1 MIWPSAVYSA
11 ADRLQ
16 SPGNAASAFKKGEKL
31 LLISSSEIGQRV
43 SQHKAV
49 VDAAKNAGVELIAYT
64 SLLHADSS
72 PLPLAAEHKETEQ
85 LLQASGLPVVLLRN
99 GWYSRELSRQ
109 RASGFTVRCLAG
121 KCRRWSHFI
130 CCPR

>member
-1 MIWPSAVYSA
+1 VRQIDYSRPETLPA
-11 ADRLQ
+11 LSKRV
-16 SPGNAASAFKKGEKL
+16 KKL

-49 VDAAKNAGVELIAYT
+49 VDAAKNAELIAYT